1 MGSLS
6 DELLPPLPPTKEQL
20 KQALLEA
27 LEATLRVLEQAYAD
41 AREGATHD
49 EAKPE
54 NDKDTRALEA
64 SYLARGQ
71 ALRLEELRGAIAE
84 VRAMPLGVPQGG
96 AAALGTLICAIEG
109 NAEVRFFLAPHGG
122 GTKLPGGAQVV
133 TPRSPLG
140 LALLGKRSGDEC
152 ELSLGGR
159 RRELEI
165 IRVE

>member
-1 MGSLS
+1 MGSRS
-6 DELLPPLPPTKEQL
+6 DELLPPLSPPKEQL
-20 KQALLEA
+20 KQALIEA

-71 ALRLEELRGAIAE
+71 ALRIEELRGAIAE
-84 VRAMPLGVPQGG
+84 VRAMPLGVPKGG
-96 AAALGTLICAIEG
+96 AALGTLICATEG
-109 NAEVRFFLAPHGG
+109 DAEVRFFLAPQGG
-122 GTKLPGGAQVV
+122 GTKLPGGAHVV

>member
-6 DELLPPLPPTKEQL
+6 DDSLPPLPPTKEQL

-27 LEATLRVLEQAYAD
+27 LEASFRVLEQAYAD

-54 NDKDTRALEA
+54 NDK
-64 SYLARGQ
+64 
-71 ALRLEELRGAIAE
+71 
-84 VRAMPLGVPQGG
+84 
-96 AAALGTLICAIEG
+96 
-109 NAEVRFFLAPHGG
+109 
-122 GTKLPGGAQVV
+122 
-133 TPRSPLG
+133 G
-140 LALLGKRSGDEC
+140 LVLLGKRSGDEC

-165 IRVE
+165 IWVE

>member
-1 MGSLS
+1 MGSQS
-6 DELLPPLPPTKEQL
+6 DELLPPVSPPKEQL

-71 ALRLEELRGAIAE
+71 ALRIEELRGAIAE
-84 VRAMPLGVPQGG
+84 VRAMPLWAPQGG
-96 AAALGTLICAIEG
+96 AALGTLICAKEG
-109 NAEVRFFLAPHGG
+109 GGEARFFLAPHGG

-165 IRVE
+165 IRLE